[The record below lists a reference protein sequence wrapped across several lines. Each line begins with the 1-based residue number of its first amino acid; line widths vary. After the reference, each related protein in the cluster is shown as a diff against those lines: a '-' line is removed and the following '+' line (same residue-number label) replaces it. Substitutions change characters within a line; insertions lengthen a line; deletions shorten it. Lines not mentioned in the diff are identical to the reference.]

1 MGTTILLFLIPL
13 VAWILIAKLL
23 FKHEFTIEEMGIQ
36 VAITGIILA
45 LLSFAGYSSMT
56 DDVMMV
62 NGVVTKLDPRKE
74 SCNMYWSDWPDSF
87 CTNQDTRKVRDGQ
100 TCTTVNNKRTCTPK
114 YKTQYRS
121 VYPWERRYFVKS
133 TTSSYEIRRVDA
145 QGANTPPRFS
155 EIKLNDP
162 VTEMVPYTNYIK
174 GAAATL
180 FNQKLENVPVIDYPE
195 VFDYYHV
202 NRVFYTDLP
211 APPFLKEWNRD
222 LEKLN
227 AKFRNIGANVI
238 INVTS
243 KDETW
248 SETLAQAWDAH
259 NINDVVVTIGVT
271 GEKISWV
278 NVRSWSSDK
287 MLDVVTRD
295 MIMLLPRVDKDMIN
309 DIIDVTVSEHYKPQK
324 MEDFEYLSD
333 DVEAPTWLYIIAGII
348 LLIVTPAVTWFLS
361 NNDHNS
367 LGYRLSHLTNRNRF

>member
-133 TTSSYEIRRVDA
+133 TISSYEIRRVDA

-227 AKFRNIGANVI
+227 AKFRNTGANVI